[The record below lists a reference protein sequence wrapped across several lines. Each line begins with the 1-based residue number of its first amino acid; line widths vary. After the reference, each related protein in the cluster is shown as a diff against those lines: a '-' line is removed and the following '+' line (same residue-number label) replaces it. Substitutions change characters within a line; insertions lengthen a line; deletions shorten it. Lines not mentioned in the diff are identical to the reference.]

1 MRGSSATVSIW
12 PYDLIQGT
20 NNPSMATSF
29 TRNLPFFLPLLLK
42 SLATR
47 CCRLQTTSLI
57 IPMTFLD
64 DSHMQILV
72 PLIETI
78 AIGTMREAMSGSS
91 GVSNAEQ
98 MLSRALSTTQ
108 YSIEFLIGT
117 FTCLHPS
124 QVSIL
129 INAYFDMLDE
139 CENPVD
145 IRPNVAAD
153 DRHNIRRVKCAK
165 LIRLHAVE
173 MLAVMPRFIA
183 LNYPPKYDEFCPK
196 KNTEP
201 STWTSNSTNRNNPSN
216 NNWLQ
221 TYLEKIDR
229 YPQSFWL
236 ADLLM
241 DQCLSISLGC
251 CTEIVDQANAQLKS
265 TRYVNKISSHLLSPE
280 DLLGLEAISLQA
292 VSCAYNLLIKRHAID
307 ARFQTIE
314 SNTRVAA
321 MFVDSVL
328 DTSVIGVSVLSKL
341 GATHK
346 VRCHWILCLLYAL
359 QESPEV
365 LLRDKLRSFCQPN
378 VSLLLYPMRKKSPSN
393 ISHQYHILNLELSH
407 QRFHITHINGQHHI
421 AALVG
426 LY

>member
-20 NNPSMATSF
+20 NNPSVATSF

-47 CCRLQTTSLI
+47 LQTTSLI

-64 DSHMQILV
+64 DSHMQVLV
-72 PLIETI
+72 PLVETI
-78 AIGTMREAMSGSS
+78 AIGSMREAMTGSS
-91 GVSNAEQ
+91 GVSNAEH
-98 MLSRALSTTQ
+98 MLLRALCTTQ
-108 YSIEFLIGT
+108 YSMEFLIGT

-124 QVSIL
+124 QCQIL
-129 INAYFDMLDE
+129 VNAYFDMIDE

-153 DRHNIRRVKCAK
+153 DRHNIRRVKCAR

-173 MLAVMPRFIA
+173 MLAVMPKFIA
-183 LNYPPKYDEFCPK
+183 LNYPPKYGEFCPK
-196 KNTEP
+196 KDSS
-201 STWTSNSTNRNNPSN
+201 STWTNQSTKTSNSSN
-216 NNWLQ
+216 SNLLQ
-221 TYLEKIDR
+221 TCSEKIDR

-251 CTEIVDQANAQLKS
+251 CTEIVEQTNFQLKS
-265 TRYVNKISSHLLSPE
+265 TRNVNKASSRLLSQE
-280 DLLGLEAISLQA
+280 DLLALEAISIQA
-292 VSCAYNLLIKRHAID
+292 MSCAYNLLIKRHAID
-307 ARFQTIE
+307 ARFQTVE

-321 MFVDSVL
+321 MFLDSVL
-328 DTSVIGVSVLSKL
+328 DTSVIGFSVLSKL
-341 GATHK
+341 EATQN
-346 VRCHWILCLLYAL
+346 VRCQWIMCLLYVL

-378 VSLLLYPMRKKSPSN
+378 VSLPS
-393 ISHQYHILNLELSH
+393 YYVC
-407 QRFHITHINGQHHI
+407 
-421 AALVG
+421 A
-426 LY
+426 